1 MGRADFDERSRVAS
15 LPGKNF
21 FTTKTPRKD
30 KADFEQEETEVTE
43 KARLSALFLF
53 LCCLRYLLL
62 KIVFCLFLVPWCLG
76 GKKFS
81 RLLPAFCAWR
91 SERSSLI

>member
-43 KARLSALFLF
+43 NSILTFPKN
-53 LCCLRYLLL
+53 
-62 KIVFCLFLVPWCLG
+62 G
-76 GKKFS
+76 GRGK
-81 RLLPAFCAWR
+81 RTN
-91 SERSSLI
+91 